1 MPIWA
6 KPIIFAVGFFTLI
19 KIFFGILGWYSRTG
33 SDDIYRNS
41 LDNLWERLHKES
53 LFEVVHGILSQLVS
67 RIDAILKHRY
77 LAFFLFIFISFTI
90 NCIAIA
96 LSFAILFFKVNPI
109 QYLFPFL
116 LGLFTETFRNY
127 LIIAFMGALFDVISV
142 FITIWLIRLASVSLS
157 LLKATCHFIIDIIL
171 AFLSFYF
178 TVYAALITVQLLV
191 APNIEFVSILQ
202 QAMIT
207 MRMALYYYSEVW
219 SFLINGINLSQLS
232 NSQAISLMLLIIGLS
247 SVLPT
252 LLYLSI
258 SVFIVAIKFIPNSFK
273 SVVMNIIFLVTT
285 DNKPVLSQL
294 GTAFGVLVGALGAI
308 LTIIKIE

>member
-1 MPIWA
+1 
-6 KPIIFAVGFFTLI
+6 
-19 KIFFGILGWYSRTG
+19 
-33 SDDIYRNS
+33 
-41 LDNLWERLHKES
+41 
-53 LFEVVHGILSQLVS
+53 
-67 RIDAILKHRY
+67 
-77 LAFFLFIFISFTI
+77 
-90 NCIAIA
+90 
-96 LSFAILFFKVNPI
+96 
-109 QYLFPFL
+109 
-116 LGLFTETFRNY
+116 
-127 LIIAFMGALFDVISV
+127 MGALFDVISV

-308 LTIIKIE
+308 LTIITIE